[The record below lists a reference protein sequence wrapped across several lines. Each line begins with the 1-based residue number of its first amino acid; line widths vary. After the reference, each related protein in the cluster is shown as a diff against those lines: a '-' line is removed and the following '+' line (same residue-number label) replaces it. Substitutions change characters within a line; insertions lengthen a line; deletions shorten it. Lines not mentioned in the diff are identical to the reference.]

1 MHPNLK
7 AAQIRLDRAIL
18 NFDVLNQQG
27 ISAERLAI
35 ALSRLVIFT
44 NTMASHINSAD
55 RDPEA
60 RNLNDCADLLWSLG
74 EKLRAINPQWFGL
87 DEAR

>member
-18 NFDVLNQQG
+18 NFDVLNQRD

-44 NTMASHINSAD
+44 NTMASHISSVD
-55 RDPEA
+55 GDPEA
-60 RNLNDCADLLWSLG
+60 GSLNDCADLLWSVG
-74 EKLRAINPQWFGL
+74 EKLRAINPEWFGL